1 MRNRIIGAVLIV
13 FGVLC
18 LIAAL
23 GIKWYDEYTQEQ
35 AMLEIERR
43 VRENIFYVSDDTG
56 VVTDENVSMEEL
68 EDIISAVSSDQELA
82 EVVTYKNVLDI
93 PKIECQAYIGEG
105 VSAYNLARGV
115 GHHTET
121 VKPGAIGNSV
131 VCGHASRSFKCL
143 FNRLEEMQ
151 VLDEFYVYDSA
162 GEKHTYTI
170 IRRFVASPGQLSIL
184 DNTDDGRSTMTIYTC
199 TEGGTMRFVLV
210 GTEFTGD
217 GLSEFKKEYFGD
229 RVAHMCSLNDNI
241 NVEGISELLA
251 MRSTKR
257 SVTVDDV
264 TVNPGVVN
272 LGIVGCWST
281 PEGGQEGGSGGVE
294 DDPGDA
300 EGDLG
305 GAEGADDAEPAP
317 ESSPSNEED
326 KEVATDDVAQVE

>member
-1 MRNRIIGAVLIV
+1 M
-13 FGVLC
+13 
-18 LIAAL
+18 
-23 GIKWYDEYTQEQ
+23 
-35 AMLEIERR
+35 
-43 VRENIFYVSDDTG
+43 
-56 VVTDENVSMEEL
+56 
-68 EDIISAVSSDQELA
+68 
-82 EVVTYKNVLDI
+82 
-93 PKIECQAYIGEG
+93 
-105 VSAYNLARGV
+105 
-115 GHHTET
+115 
-121 VKPGAIGNSV
+121 
-131 VCGHASRSFKCL
+131 
-143 FNRLEEMQ
+143 
-151 VLDEFYVYDSA
+151 LDEFYVYDSA

-170 IRRFVASPGQLSIL
+170 IRRFVAPPGQLSIL